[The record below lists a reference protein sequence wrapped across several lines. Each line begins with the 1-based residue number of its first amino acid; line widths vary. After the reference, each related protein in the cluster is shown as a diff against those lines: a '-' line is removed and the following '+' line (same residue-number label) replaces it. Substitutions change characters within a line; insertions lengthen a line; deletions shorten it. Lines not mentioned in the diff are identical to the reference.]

1 MHFRDAR
8 NFYNPKIEN
17 SKGDFWPGNDFHPLR
32 VIHVGQPAFTDNKGI
47 WRTRQ
52 EALELL
58 RPHITKGLVDIDEE
72 TMLSMIRGDVPLTEE
87 FPVPIER
94 GSAILRCGEYLLPV
108 WVAARVSLMIDDKEQ
123 EILRLKLGVILGDEE
138 E

>member
-1 MHFRDAR
+1 MA
-8 NFYNPKIEN
+8 IERIFKPIVFN
-17 SKGDFWPGNDFHPLR
+17 KKGDYWPGDTFHPLK
-32 VIHVGQPAFTDNKGI
+32 VIHIGQPSFTDNKGQ

-58 RPHITKGLVDIDEE
+58 RPHITKGLVDIEE
-72 TMLSMIRGDVPLTEE
+72 TTMRSMLEGEVPLTED
-87 FPVPIER
+87 FPADIER

-108 WVAARVSLMIDDKEQ
+108 WVAARVSLMIDDNERD
-123 EILRLKLGVILGDEE
+123 ILRLKLGIENRGEE